1 MAGFA
6 PLDVPASGKLPFTD
20 YSRWRLRNSPEGDHT
35 WHYLSTDEECAQWPQ
50 TDCDKYWLGKD
61 IDLPPLPEPK
71 SALDAA
77 RNGYRYF
84 KHLQV
89 EDGHWP
95 GEYGGP
101 MFLIPGLVIGS
112 YVTHAPLKLEERL
125 EMIRYLFNHTNEDGG
140 WGM

>member
-1 MAGFA
+1 MAAFA

-20 YSRWRLRNSPEGDHT
+20 YTRWRLRISPNGDHT
-35 WHYLSTDEECAQWPQ
+35 WHYLATDAECAAWPQ
-50 TDCDKYWLGKD
+50 SDCDKYWLGLD
-61 IDLPPLPEPK
+61 LDLPAQPK
-71 SALDAA
+71 AESALDAA
-77 RNGYRYF
+77 RNGYRF
-84 KHLQV
+84 FRHLQV